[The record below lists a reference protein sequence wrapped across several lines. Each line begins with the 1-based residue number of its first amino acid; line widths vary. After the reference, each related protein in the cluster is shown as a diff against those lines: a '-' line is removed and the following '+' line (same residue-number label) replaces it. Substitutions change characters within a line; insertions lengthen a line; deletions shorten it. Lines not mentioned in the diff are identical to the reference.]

1 MYSYYLVVVLQS
13 LSCPSL
19 CDSMNC
25 STPGFPDLHCLTVCS
40 NSQLLTWWCYPTIS
54 CKSTLLLPSSFPAS
68 GSVQMSQLFTSDSQS
83 IGASASSSIL
93 PMNIQGWFLL
103 GLTSLTFMQSKG
115 LSRVIFSTTIQK
127 HQKSIL
133 WCSAFFMVELSY
145 PYMTTGKTIALIFMD
160 LCRQSD
166 ISAFYTLSRFVT
178 AFLQRSKSLLISW
191 FQSPSAV
198 ILEPKDI
205 KFHYLTFSPSICHEV
220 MGLMTWS

>member
-54 CKSTLLLPSSFPAS
+54 CKSPLLLPSSFPAS

-145 PYMTTGKTIALIFMD
+145 PYMTTGKTLALSIRTFVRNHV
-160 LCRQSD
+160 LCHQ
-166 ISAFYTLSRFVT
+166 
-178 AFLQRSKSLLISW
+178 KSTCI
-191 FQSPSAV
+191 PVA
-198 ILEPKDI
+198 D
-205 KFHYLTFSPSICHEV
+205 TFWYMAKPIQYCKV
-220 MGLMTWS
+220 KK